1 MTAPTEEYIAANI
14 GLRLKVLRLEQELLE
29 LKVSAVYRHLQ
40 TLECAVPSG
49 CVIRG
54 PDE

>member
-1 MTAPTEEYIAANI
+1 MEQPHAAKN
-14 GLRLKVLRLEQELLE
+14 RELKVKREKLLQELQE

-40 TLECAVPSG
+40 TLQCAVPSG